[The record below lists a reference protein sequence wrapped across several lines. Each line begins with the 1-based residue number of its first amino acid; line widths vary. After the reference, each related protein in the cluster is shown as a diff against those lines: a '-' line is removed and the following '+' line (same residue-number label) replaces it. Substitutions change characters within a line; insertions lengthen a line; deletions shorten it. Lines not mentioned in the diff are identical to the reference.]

1 MPRGKRSVP
10 AKITASV
17 LENVALHYL
26 ERFASSAANLR
37 RVLMGRV
44 RRAADHHGG
53 DTAAGAAIVEALI
66 LRFQQTGLLDDR
78 RYAEAKA
85 ASLHR
90 RGGSRRIIS
99 GRLAQ
104 QGVADALIGE
114 TLQELAI
121 EAGDSDLVAA
131 CAFIRRRRLGAYRRT
146 GGPGA
151 RSAGLL
157 PPGRDKDL
165 AALARA
171 GFSFEIARKVLA
183 CADIAAVEALLKD
196 AALQKDA
203 LSS

>member
-1 MPRGKRSVP
+1 MSGGKRSAP
-10 AKITASV
+10 AKITATS

-44 RRAADHHGG
+44 RRAADHHGS
-53 DTAAGAAIVEALI
+53 DTAEGAALVEALI
-66 LRFQQTGLLDDR
+66 LRFQQSGLLDDR

-104 QGVADALIGE
+104 QGVAGALVAE
-114 TLQELAI
+114 TLHGLAV

-131 CAFIRRRRLGAYRRT
+131 CAFIRRRRLGAYRSAA
-146 GGPGA
+146 A
-151 RSAGLL
+151 RVASRGKAL
-157 PPGRDKDL
+157 D
-165 AALARA
+165 ALAGA

-196 AALQKDA
+196 AALSHDG
-203 LSS
+203 S

>member
-1 MPRGKRSVP
+1 VSGGKRSAP
-10 AKITASV
+10 AKITATS

-44 RRAADHHGG
+44 RRAADHHGS
-53 DTAAGAAIVEALI
+53 DTAEGAALVEALI
-66 LRFQQTGLLDDR
+66 LRFQQSGLLDDR

-104 QGVADALIGE
+104 QGVAGALVAE
-114 TLQELAI
+114 TLHGLAV

-131 CAFIRRRRLGAYRRT
+131 CAFIRRRRLGAYRSAA
-146 GGPGA
+146 A
-151 RSAGLL
+151 RVASRGKAL
-157 PPGRDKDL
+157 D
-165 AALARA
+165 ALAGA

-196 AALQKDA
+196 AALSHDG
-203 LSS
+203 S